1 MRVLANEWFMDSFSL
16 EAGFI
21 LLGITLEGGL
31 YMA

>member
-21 LLGITLEGGL
+21 HLGITLEGGL